1 MLKLQREIETVI
13 WDFNGT
19 LVDDV
24 DVIVQSV
31 NPQLEK
37 RGIAPLTTESLREIF
52 GFPIEEY
59 YRRLG
64 VTFEEESMEDL
75 ATDFFAEYA
84 PRLRECRL
92 HSGVIETLDAFAAR
106 SARQFV
112 LSAMEEGMLHEMLRS
127 LGIFD
132 RFEAAYGLEH
142 QKGDSKVARARR
154 LVNDFRLEPEK
165 TLLIGDTDHDGDV
178 ASGLGMAT
186 VLVATGHQS
195 ATRLRATGHTVIDSL
210 SQLFDAL
217 P

>member
-1 MLKLQREIETVI
+1 VLRLRREIETVI

-64 VTFEEESMEDL
+64 VTFEDESMEDL

-142 QKGDSKVARARR
+142 QKGDSKVARAQQ
-154 LVNDFRLEPEK
+154 LVGDFGLDPQT

-178 ASGLGMAT
+178 ASELGMST

-195 ATRLRATGHTVIDSL
+195 AQRLRATGHAVIDTL
-210 SQLFDAL
+210 SRLFDAL